1 MSRVNKLIETQ
12 TPFAVMQYFESFKG
26 SKRETNR
33 VYELTYL
40 NSKKLL
46 SFKVLN
52 KNEIAFLKS
61 NPDKI
66 KLVITNDYGSV
77 YEFND
82 FKNYHNENKIKES
95 KNVSKRKKQRKDKL

>member
-1 MSRVNKLIETQ
+1 MNRVNKLIEKH

-33 VYELTYL
+33 VYELIYL

-46 SFKVLN
+46 SFRVLN
-52 KNEIAFLKS
+52 KNEIDFLKS
-61 NPDKI
+61 NTDKI
-66 KLVITNDYGSV
+66 KLVITNDYGRV

-82 FKNYHNENKIKES
+82 FKNYQIENAIKE
-95 KNVSKRKKQRKDKL
+95 

>member
-33 VYELTYL
+33 VYELIYL
-40 NSKKLL
+40 NSKKTN
-46 SFKVLN
+46 SFKILN
-52 KNEIAFLKS
+52 KNE
-61 NPDKI
+61 
-66 KLVITNDYGSV
+66 LVISNDYGSI

-82 FKNYHNENKIKES
+82 FKEYYNKNAIKEW
-95 KNVSKRKKQRKDKL
+95 K

>member
-1 MSRVNKLIETQ
+1 MSRVNKLIETH

-33 VYELTYL
+33 VYELIYL

-82 FKNYHNENKIKES
+82 FKNYHNKNAIKE
-95 KNVSKRKKQRKDKL
+95 

>member
-33 VYELTYL
+33 VYELIYH
-40 NSKKLL
+40 NSKKTN
-46 SFKVLN
+46 SFKILN

-61 NPDKI
+61 PLSRYKVL
-66 KLVITNDYGSV
+66 K
-77 YEFND
+77 
-82 FKNYHNENKIKES
+82 
-95 KNVSKRKKQRKDKL
+95 